1 MLIDTGGT
9 RRKHLRDR
17 PPAKDAKSIKMNI
30 HITFPNRKQ
39 LPPISWHKYLGG
51 VIVLFLLCLPG
62 LARAQQI
69 VRIPADQPNL
79 QQAIGAV
86 ADGGII
92 EFAAGTYSAPSGG
105 FTIYDLPSPKAFT
118 VRAAAGAAVTLTGN
132 GSTDILRFAPSSFSA
147 ARPVTFQ
154 GITFAN
160 GLSRDAFIGGGM
172 TLVHCEVSFVSC
184 TFQNNAANTP
194 LTGGGAQWIDSSIVS
209 FQGCTWTGNNSP
221 NYGGAMSVFNS
232 RVYVQGCRF
241 TGNRVNLPGHRNN
254 SSGGAVFVS
263 SSATGQ
269 VFTRTTLQIA
279 NCTFENNQAGYVG
292 GALYTLGEYENP
304 ADVPT
309 VDLLVTNSVFNNN
322 LALRDPSVA
331 GNGPTAG
338 GAFHLE
344 DQTTAKFQNCRF
356 TNNSARQGGAI
367 SSYRATTDFQ
377 GCTFRGNQA
386 TGTGFD
392 EGIGGTIIALSSD
405 NPDSSTNFGKINRPS
420 VVLTMTDSLIQGM
433 PGVISGRE
441 GGGILAAGDFNAPAV
456 PGSPDFNRATVNL
469 TRVVLAD
476 LSVASAGGTPGT
488 GGGLKGDFMIL
499 TMDNSIVENCT
510 AAAYGGGFN
519 FNRLCKV
526 TVSNSTIANN
536 DAGSL
541 GGGIAMFGGTLNL
554 SNSNLVGNRITGS
567 GDGSALTT
575 SPAME
580 MTGLVQNCVLSSNS
594 GGATIYD
601 GDSANAPFNQ
611 LQYSSNQI
619 FPGDTTAFLSDAVG
633 GQTAAQLNN
642 LKITRS
648 DRSVT
653 TKAPIPN
660 SVPSGSP
667 ALGALLIVPPTVLS
681 SGGPGEVLPIAPVLA
696 YASSGGTPNLDG
708 SAQRAASG
716 VVGPV
721 AGSGHTLLAG
731 GSSYSTTPPSGVAA
745 NISTRL
751 ALGAGEQ
758 VLIGGFI
765 IQGPSPKRVII
776 RGTGPSL
783 PGVTGA
789 LKDPYLELHDATSTL
804 ATNNN
809 WRTTNI
815 GGIIQSNQSI
825 DIIAT
830 TVAPS
835 NDAEAAI
842 VVTLNPGSY
851 TAVLRGADGGTGIGL
866 MEIYDLD
873 ALPNSR
879 LANISTRGL
888 VQTLDNVMIGGF
900 IIVGGNNNTTVV
912 IRALG
917 PSLTAFG
924 ISGAL
929 PDPVLEVHDANGG
942 VTINDDW
949 GQGPNAADIQAKG
962 LAPGNPA
969 ESALL
974 LSGLPPGPYTAIVR
988 GKNTIGVG
996 LVEVYQ
1002 LQ

>member
-1 MLIDTGGT
+1 
-9 RRKHLRDR
+9 
-17 PPAKDAKSIKMNI
+17 MNI
-30 HITFPNRKQ
+30 RITFPNRQQ
-39 LPPISWHKYLGG
+39 LPPVSWHKYLSG

-86 ADGGII
+86 PDGGII

-105 FTIYDLPSPKAFT
+105 FTLYDLPSPKAFT

-132 GSTDILRFAPSSFSA
+132 GSTDILRFSPSNFST

-160 GLSRDAFIGGGM
+160 GLSRDSFIGGGM
-172 TLVHCEVSFVSC
+172 TLVHCEVSFVGC

-209 FQGCTWTGNNSP
+209 FQGCIWTGNSSP
-221 NYGGAMSVFNS
+221 NYGGGLSASNS
-232 RVYVQGCRF
+232 RVYFQNCRF
-241 TGNRVNLPGHRNN
+241 SGNRVNLPSHKNN
-254 SSGGAVFVS
+254 SAGGAIFL
-263 SSATGQ
+263 SAAASGNP
-269 VFTRTTLQIA
+269 FTRETVRIS
-279 NCTFENNQAGYVG
+279 NCTFEDNAAGLAG
-292 GALYTLGEYENP
+292 GAIYAIGQYENP

-309 VDLLVTNSVFNNN
+309 IDLVVSNSVFTNNQAVN
-322 LALRDPSVA
+322 DASVPSVPFA
-331 GNGPTAG
+331 PNVG
-338 GAFHLE
+338 GVAHIE
-344 DQTTAKFQNCRF
+344 DQTTAQFQNCRF
-356 TNNSARQGGAI
+356 FNNQARQGGAV
-367 SSYRATTDFQ
+367 SSYRGTTDFTN
-377 GCTFRGNQA
+377 CVFRGNKA
-386 TGTGFD
+386 LGTGGA
-392 EGIGGTIIALSSD
+392 EGIGGTIFAVSAD
-405 NPDSSTNFGKINRPS
+405 NNDSSTDFGKINRPS
-420 VVLTMTDSLIQGM
+420 AVLRMTDSLVQGVP

-441 GGGILAAGDFNAPAV
+441 GGGIFAAGDINAPAV
-456 PGSPDFNRATVNL
+456 PGSPDFNRASVTL
-469 TRVVLAD
+469 TRVVIAD
-476 LSVASAGGTPGT
+476 QSVASAAGTPGT
-488 GGGLKGDFMIL
+488 GGGLKGDFMML
-499 TMDNSIVENCT
+499 TMDNCIVENCS
-510 AAAYGGGFN
+510 AAEYGGALN
-519 FNRLCKV
+519 FGRRCKV
-526 TVSNSTIANN
+526 TITNTTLANN
-536 DAGSL
+536 GAGSL
-541 GGGIAMFGGTLNL
+541 GGAIAMFGGDLNV

-567 GDGSALTT
+567 GAGSAITT
-575 SPAME
+575 SPADE
-580 MTGLVQNCVLSSNS
+580 MTGLIQNCVISSNS

-601 GDSANAPFNQ
+601 GDERVAPFNR
-611 LQYSSNQI
+611 LQYGSNQI
-619 FPGDTTAFLSDAVG
+619 YPGDSTAFFSDLIG
-633 GQTAAQLNN
+633 PQTVAQLNG
-642 LKITRS
+642 LQLPRVDGT
-648 DRSVT
+648 VT
-653 TKAPIPN
+653 TKAPTPN
-660 SVPSGSP
+660 NVPAAPP
-667 ALGALLIVPPTVLS
+667 AVGALIIIPPAILTN
-681 SGGPGEVLPIAPVLA
+681 GGPGETLPIAPVLA

-708 SAQRAASG
+708 AAQRDSAA

-721 AGSGHTLLAG
+721 SGSGHTLLVG

-765 IQGPSPKRVII
+765 IQGPSPKTVII

-789 LKDPYLELHDATSTL
+789 LRDPYLELHDATSTL

-830 TVAPS
+830 TVPPS

-842 VVTLNPGSY
+842 VATLNPGSY

-873 ALPNSR
+873 GLPISR

-900 IIVGGNNNTTVV
+900 IIVGGNNNTTAV

-929 PDPVLEVHDANGG
+929 PDPILEVHDANGG

-949 GQGPNAADIQAKG
+949 GQGPNAAAIQAKG
-962 LAPGNPA
+962 LAPGNAA
-969 ESALL
+969 ESAVL
-974 LSGLPPGPYTAIVR
+974 LSTLPPGPYTAIVR
-988 GKNTIGVG
+988 GKNTVGVG

-1002 LQ
+1002 VP

>member
-1 MLIDTGGT
+1 MKNMI
-9 RRKHLRDR
+9 
-17 PPAKDAKSIKMNI
+17 N
-30 HITFPNRKQ
+30 FPKRNQQNRLWLKCAA
-39 LPPISWHKYLGG
+39 S
-51 VIVLFLLCLPG
+51 VIAVFFVALPG
-62 LARAQQI
+62 LARAQI
-69 VRIPADQPNL
+69 VRVPADQPNL

-86 ADGGII
+86 PDGGII

-118 VRAAAGAAVTLTGN
+118 VRAATGAAVSLTGN
-132 GSTDILRFAPSSFSA
+132 GSTDILRFAPSNFST
-147 ARPVTFQ
+147 ARPVSFQ

-160 GLSRDAFIGGGM
+160 GFSKDAFIGGGM
-172 TLVHCEVSFVSC
+172 TLVHCEVSFIGC

-209 FQGCTWTGNNSP
+209 FQGCVWTGNSSP
-221 NYGGAMSVFNS
+221 NYGGGLSASNS
-232 RVYVQGCRF
+232 RVFFQNCRF
-241 TGNRVNLPGHRNN
+241 SGNRVNLPSHKNN
-254 SSGGAVFVS
+254 SAGGAIFL
-263 SSATGQ
+263 SAAASGNP
-269 VFTRTTLQIA
+269 FTRETVRIS
-279 NCTFENNQAGYVG
+279 NCTFENNGAGLAG
-292 GALYTLGEYENP
+292 GAIYAIGQYENP

-309 VDLLVTNSVFNNN
+309 IDLIVSNSLFSNNQAMN
-322 LALRDPSVA
+322 DPSVPPVPFA
-331 GNGPTAG
+331 PTVG
-338 GAFHLE
+338 GAAHIE
-344 DQTTAKFQNCRF
+344 DQTTAQFQNCRF
-356 TNNSARQGGAI
+356 FNNQARQGGAI
-367 SSYRATTDFQ
+367 SSYRGTTDFR
-377 GCTFRGNQA
+377 GCVFGANKA
-386 TGTGFD
+386 LGTGSA
-392 EGIGGTIIALSSD
+392 EGIGGTIFAVSAD
-405 NPDSSTNFGKINRPS
+405 NNDSSTDFGKTNRPS
-420 VVLTMTDSLIQGM
+420 AVLTMTDSLVQGA
-433 PGVISGRE
+433 PGVVSGRE
-441 GGGILAAGDFNAPAV
+441 GGGIFAAGDINAPAV
-456 PGSPDFNRATVNL
+456 PGSPDFNRAKVTL

-476 LSVASAGGTPGT
+476 QSVASAAGTPGT
-488 GGGLKGDFMIL
+488 GGGLKGDFMLL
-499 TMDNSIVENCT
+499 TMDNCIVENCS
-510 AAAYGGGFN
+510 AAEYGGALN
-519 FNRLCKV
+519 FGRRCVVNITNTTL
-526 TVSNSTIANN
+526 ANN
-536 DAGSL
+536 GAGSL
-541 GGGIAMFGGTLNL
+541 GGAIAMFGGNLNV
-554 SNSNLVGNRITGS
+554 SNSNLVGNRITGT
-567 GDGSALTT
+567 GAGSAITT
-575 SPAME
+575 SPSDE
-580 MTGLVQNCVLSSNS
+580 MTGLIQNCVISSNS

-601 GDSANAPFNQ
+601 GDEATAPFNR
-611 LQYSSNQI
+611 LQFGSNQI
-619 FPGDTTAFLSDAVG
+619 YPGDNTAYYSDLLGA
-633 GQTAAQLNN
+633 QTVAQLNA
-642 LKITRS
+642 LQIPRS
-648 DRSVT
+648 DGTVS
-653 TKAPIPN
+653 TKAPTPN
-660 SVPSGSP
+660 SVPTAPP
-667 ALGALLIVPPTVLS
+667 AVGALIIIPPAVVTN
-681 SGGPGEVLPIAPVLA
+681 GGPGETLPIAPVLG
-696 YASSGGTPNLDG
+696 YASSGGTPVLDG
-708 SAQRAASG
+708 SAQRVSSA

-721 AGSGHTLLAG
+721 SGSAHTLTVG
-731 GSSYSTTPPSGVAA
+731 GSSYSTVPPSGVAA

-765 IQGPSPKRVII
+765 IQGPSPKTVII

-783 PGVTGA
+783 PGVSGA
-789 LKDPYLELHDATSTL
+789 LRDPYLELHDATSTL
-804 ATNNN
+804 ATNDN

-830 TVAPS
+830 TIPPS

-873 ALPNSR
+873 GSPISR

-929 PDPVLEVHDANGG
+929 PDPVLEVHDANGA

-949 GQGPNAADIQAKG
+949 GQGPNAAAIQAKG

-974 LSGLPPGPYTAIVR
+974 ASGLPPGPYTAIVR